1 MKFSKKQLRNAK
13 NQVKVF
19 KAEQKSKEEEIAQ
32 ETNKEP
38 DPVPELSEE
47 DAKLLSSLSKKGK
60 NVTLVNSNNLPKK
73 QTSVKDIKKNIS
85 GNFKPASKPKMI
97 WSFKKGDVVSFKLSH
112 HDERKLGIYMRET
125 SIESDYCDIAFSGG
139 IRKVLKSLIRK
150 I

>member
-13 NQVKVF
+13 NQVRVF

-32 ETNKEP
+32 ESKEVP
-38 DPVPELSEE
+38 EQPPELSEE
-47 DAKLLSSLSKKGK
+47 DAKLLSSLNRKGK

-85 GNFKPASKPKMI
+85 DNFKPSSKPKII
-97 WSFKKGDVVSFKLSH
+97 WSFKEGDVVSFKLSQ

-125 SIESDYCDIAFSGG
+125 SSDYCSIAFSGG
-139 IRKVLKSLIRK
+139 TRNVLKSFIRK